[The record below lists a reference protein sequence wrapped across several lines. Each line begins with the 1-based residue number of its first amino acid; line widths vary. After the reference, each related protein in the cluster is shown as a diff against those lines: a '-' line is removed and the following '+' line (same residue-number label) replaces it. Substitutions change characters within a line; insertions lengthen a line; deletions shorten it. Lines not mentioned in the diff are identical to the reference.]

1 MGEQFKRRLLMDG
14 NYGNVFFICT
24 QTDDLEATETMRD
37 HQYIAEEVPGRR
49 KKMTDLAEVISE
61 LESKINHTLQ
71 EKENLQGKV
80 EDAKQELKETLDD
93 LKDAK
98 ENANDLK
105 ESLDDLKEESHEANE
120 YEDDEAE
127 YQEALDL
134 ISSLETLKSSKVTE
148 IDDAKEE
155 LQKWVDVNEK
165 DLEADQ
171 AKCDSLQK
179 QLKAICAAV
188 RNEYSTRCLQE
199 DFKSGLKELYRKDDD
214 EDANEDGVD
223 EPETALPEEFN
234 MDVFCISANDY
245 LKVMGIKPRRD
256 GPPSTFASANDTQIP
271 QLRSYVHA
279 CTARL
284 GEASVKTFVEHTN
297 DVLDRIKLIAGD
309 VEEVPSG
316 RSGFRMKSAFQNA
329 MSNLSRS
336 IEPISLSFKN
346 ELDEKID
353 SSLSSSLKT
362 GALKGSQDAMS
373 TVHSWGSK
381 NRRTKDERR
390 PDKNGETYSIFYFLF
405 H

>member
-1 MGEQFKRRLLMDG
+1 MDG

-37 HQYIAEEVPGRR
+37 HQDIAEEVPGRWE
-49 KKMTDLAEVISE
+49 KMTDLAEVISD
-61 LESKINHTLQ
+61 LEGKISETLQ
-71 EKENLQGKV
+71 EKEGLLGNV
-80 EDAKQELKETLDD
+80 EDAKQELKEILDD
-93 LKDAK
+93 LKEAKSNAK
-98 ENANDLK
+98 ELK
-105 ESLDDLKEESHEANE
+105 ESLDDLKEEAQNSDE

-134 ISSLETLKSSKVTE
+134 ISSLETLKSSKVEE
-148 IDDAKEE
+148 IDEAEVE
-155 LQKWVDVNEK
+155 VQKWVDANKTE
-165 DLEADQ
+165 LERVQ
-171 AKCDSLQK
+171 AKCDCLQK
-179 QLKAICAAV
+179 KLKAICAAV

-214 EDANEDGVD
+214 EDADADGGKESEV
-223 EPETALPEEFN
+223 ALPDEFD

-256 GPPSTFASANDTQIP
+256 GPPSTFASATDTQIP

-309 VEEVPSG
+309 IEEVPSG
-316 RSGFRMKSAFQNA
+316 RSGFRMKSAFQTA

-336 IEPISLSFKN
+336 IEPISLNFKN
-346 ELDEKID
+346 ELDKKIEGT
-353 SSLSSSLKT
+353 LSTSLKT

-381 NRRTKDERR
+381 SRRTKDERR
-390 PDKNGETYSIFYFLF
+390 PDKNGK
-405 H
+405 